1 MSAAPSMNELLNFTL
16 EVLKGPHAGET
27 FDFNKGTI
35 TIGREAEND
44 VILSRDPR
52 VSRQHVEIKQSLGQ
66 FYLVNLSQKNFVLLN
81 GQNVT
86 SEKMESKATLQV
98 GDSEIRFISHGGT
111 QSLEPLVP
119 AAVVTPIQ
127 KRADLPATPP
137 RPPMG
142 APQMPSPYQRPMP
155 PTGAYPPPGMPRGP
169 FPGAPPPRAAAPA
182 KDSLIAKLTA
192 NPRFALFAVIG
203 FIAFSFVVSGLGT
216 KSKKVES
223 HAFRTEEEL
232 NVVREEAENE
242 IKAFQEQKSRMNQQ
256 IFQKAHENFLRGYRD
271 YRQGQYL
278 RARESFQV
286 VLNLDP
292 DNELARRYLN
302 LAKIRFDEMVKFHM
316 LQGRRY
322 LEKQNYRMCKASYQT
337 VMTMLGNDPSNPEY
351 KEALILHRQCSA
363 ALESR
368 F

>member
-1 MSAAPSMNELLNFTL
+1 MSAAPSLNELLNFTL
-16 EVLKGPHAGET
+16 EVLKGPHAGEK
-27 FDFNKGTI
+27 FDFSKGTI

-66 FYLVNLSQKNFVLLN
+66 FYIVNLSQKNFVLLN
-81 GQNVT
+81 GQNVA
-86 SEKMESKATLQV
+86 SEKLESKAVLQV
-98 GDSEIRFISHGGT
+98 GDSEMRFISHGGT

-119 AAVVTPIQ
+119 AAVVTPVP
-127 KRADLPATPP
+127 KRSEMPVAPP
-137 RPPMG
+137 RPMG
-142 APQMPSPYQRPMP
+142 APPPAPFQRPMP
-155 PTGAYPPPGMPRGP
+155 PAGAYPPPPQGMPRGP
-169 FPGAPPPRAAAPA
+169 YAGQPPPRAAGGGS
-182 KDSLIAKLTA
+182 DSLVSKLTS
-192 NPRFALFAVIG
+192 NPRFALFAVLG

-216 KSKKVES
+216 KSKKVENR
-223 HAFRTEEEL
+223 AFRTEEEI

-242 IKAFQEQKSRMNQQ
+242 IKAFQEQRTRMNQQ
-256 IFQKAHENFLRGYRD
+256 IYQKAYENFLRGYRD
-271 YRQGQYL
+271 YRQGQFL

-292 DNELARRYLN
+292 DNDLARRYLN
-302 LAKIRFDEMVKFHM
+302 LAKIRFDEMVKFNM

-351 KEALILHRQCSA
+351 KEALILHRQCTA

>member
-16 EVLKGPHAGET
+16 EVLKGPHAGEK

-66 FYLVNLSQKNFVLLN
+66 FYIVNLSQKNFVLLN
-81 GQNVT
+81 GQNIT
-86 SEKMESKATLQV
+86 SEKMESKAVLQV
-98 GDSEIRFISHGGT
+98 GDSEMRFTFHGGT

-119 AAVVTPIQ
+119 AAVVTSLP
-127 KRADLPATPP
+127 KRPEMPVAP
-137 RPPMG
+137 RPTG
-142 APQMPSPYQRPMP
+142 APQIPANFQRPMMP
-155 PTGAYPPPGMPRGP
+155 PAGAYPPPGMPRGP
-169 FPGAPPPRAAAPA
+169 FPGAPPRAAAPPS
-182 KDSLIAKLTA
+182 DSLISKMTS

-203 FIAFSFVVSGLGT
+203 FIALSFAVSNLGT
-216 KSKKVES
+216 KSKKVENR
-223 HAFRTEEEL
+223 AFRTEEEL

-242 IKAFQEQKSRMNQQ
+242 IKAFQEQKTRMNQQ
-256 IFQKAHENFLRGYRD
+256 IFQKAYENFLRGYRD
-271 YRQGQYL
+271 YRQGQFL